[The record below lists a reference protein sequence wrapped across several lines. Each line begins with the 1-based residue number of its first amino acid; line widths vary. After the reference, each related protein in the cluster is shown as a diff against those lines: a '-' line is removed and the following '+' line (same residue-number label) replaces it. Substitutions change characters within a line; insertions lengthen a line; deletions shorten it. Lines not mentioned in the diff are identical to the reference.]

1 MLSMTK
7 YSYRLSIL
15 VLFLCVNY
23 VFTQEKDIETIRS
36 FPASGAYC
44 ELNSAYLDL
53 LSNKQKESGERI
65 FVISRLGKR
74 EKKSKNI
81 ERLTLVKHYLIER
94 AGLEKERVVFAEG
107 SKTNDLG
114 KLEFYLGSKLF
125 LIIEMSKNSVG
136 CFGCCDDEETIEK
149 FIKQKLKGLNQN

>member
-1 MLSMTK
+1 MTK

-107 SKTNDLG
+107 SKTNDLIRILSG
-114 KLEFYLGSKLF
+114 
-125 LIIEMSKNSVG
+125 
-136 CFGCCDDEETIEK
+136 
-149 FIKQKLKGLNQN
+149 Q